1 MVDIIIPVY
10 HSKKTLPAVLTS
22 LLIQTTK
29 DFFVTLVND
38 CDGED
43 YTDIIEEFR
52 GRGLTIN
59 LITLPEN
66 VGPGLA
72 RQAGMDADNTSEYFM
87 LCDSDDLVLP
97 QAVES
102 LARGIEK
109 EKLDII
115 SSSFVRHQ
123 EDTNLLQDV
132 NTTAIT
138 WCAGKIYRAS
148 YLKNNNIRFHP
159 NLRLNEDSYFN
170 VVAWNSTQ
178 RRGQLHEVTVLMMD
192 NPDSLTRKDGLK
204 GFFQK
209 GWEQYI
215 LSQVD
220 GLRDIYKQTL
230 YMNPSIAARTL
241 VYLYNECM
249 IAMHYD
255 LPTEKAQYY
264 LQKLDTHWLHEA
276 MDQLDF
282 WQEVE
287 RSCKGI
293 IFFSNEAIFPEL
305 SFNKWLEWVI
315 RKK

>member
-43 YTDIIEEFR
+43 YTDIIEEFKS
-52 GRGLTIN
+52 RGLTIN
-59 LITLPEN
+59 LITLSEN

-102 LARGIEK
+102 LSRGIEK
-109 EKLDII
+109 ENLDII

-132 NTTAIT
+132 NNTAIT

-148 YLKNNNIRFHP
+148 YLKENSIRFHP

-204 GFFQK
+204 GFFFK

-230 YMNPSIAARTL
+230 QMNPSIAARTL
-241 VYLYNECM
+241 VYLYNESM
-249 IAMHYD
+249 IAMHFG
-255 LPTEKAQYY
+255 LPINVAQGH
-264 LQKLDTHWLHEA
+264 LKRLKVQWMNDVMETLE
-276 MDQLDF
+276 F

-287 RSCKGI
+287 RSCKGV
-293 IFFSNEAIFPEL
+293 IFFSNEVVFPAI
-305 SFNKWLEWVI
+305 SFQDWLTWMD
-315 RKK
+315 

>member
-43 YTDIIEEFR
+43 YTDIIEEFKS
-52 GRGLTIN
+52 RGLTIY

-97 QAVES
+97 QTVES

-132 NTTAIT
+132 NNTAIT

-148 YLKNNNIRFHP
+148 YLKDNNIRFHP

-204 GFFQK
+204 GFFLK

-230 YMNPSIAARTL
+230 HMNPSIAARTL
-241 VYLYNECM
+241 VYLYNESM
-249 IAMHYD
+249 IAMHFG
-255 LPTEKAQYY
+255 LPINVAQEH
-264 LQKLDTHWLHEA
+264 LKRLKVQWMNDVMETLE
-276 MDQLDF
+276 F

-287 RSCKGI
+287 RSCKGV
-293 IFFSNEAIFPEL
+293 IFFSNEVVFPAI
-305 SFNKWLEWVI
+305 SFQDWLTWMN
-315 RKK
+315 

>member
-43 YTDIIEEFR
+43 YTDIIEEFK
-52 GRGLTIN
+52 GRGLTIY
-59 LITLPEN
+59 LITLSEN

-102 LARGIEK
+102 LSRGIEK

-132 NTTAIT
+132 NNTAIT

-148 YLKNNNIRFHP
+148 YLKENNIRFHP

-230 YMNPSIAARTL
+230 HMNPSIAARTL
-241 VYLYNECM
+241 VYLYNESM
-249 IAMHYD
+249 IAMHFG
-255 LPTEKAQYY
+255 LPINVAQAH
-264 LQKLDTHWLHEA
+264 LKRLKVQWMKDVMETLE
-276 MDQLDF
+276 F

-287 RSCKGI
+287 RSCKGV
-293 IFFSNEAIFPEL
+293 IFFSNEVVFPSI
-305 SFNKWLEWVI
+305 SFQDWLTWMD
-315 RKK
+315 